1 MASPQLTSFSQFITP
16 DAIVI
21 YPSGKRMLLPMLLC
35 GSFVIIGLFLFS
47 KPDDGDSHMIAIAC
61 IVVFGGAM
69 LYPVARLVRSTPTL
83 IIHSSG
89 LFDNGSALSSGF
101 LPWEEISNVKIA
113 TIGNQRYLAIQVKDK
128 SMEAFLR
135 RQSGLKA
142 FIMRMNSR
150 WFGAAVYISALN
162 LSMPLEEII
171 AKIREKRRGADH
183 HGKIHDEA
191 EDDLS

>member
-1 MASPQLTSFSQFITP
+1 MAPSQLTSFSQFITP

-21 YPSGKRMLLPMLLC
+21 YPSGKRMLLPLLLC
-35 GSFVIIGLFLFS
+35 GSFVIIGLFLLS
-47 KPDDGDSHMIAIAC
+47 NPDDGDSHVIAIAC

-69 LYPVARLVRSTPTL
+69 LYPLARLVRNTPTL

-101 LPWEEISNVKIA
+101 LPWEEISNVKM
-113 TIGNQRYLAIQVKDK
+113 TMIGSQRYLAIYVKDTD
-128 SMEAFLR
+128 AFLR
-135 RQSGLKA
+135 RQSGFKG
-142 FIMRMNSR
+142 FIMKMNSR

-171 AKIREKRRGADH
+171 AEIREKRRGADH
-183 HGKIHDEA
+183 YGKIHD
-191 EDDLS
+191 

>member
-1 MASPQLTSFSQFITP
+1 MASPQLTPFSQFITP

-35 GSFVIIGLFLFS
+35 GSFVMIGLFLFS

-113 TIGNQRYLAIQVKDK
+113 TIGNQRYLAIHVKDTD
-128 SMEAFLR
+128 AFLR